1 MWRLSIGSR
10 RRHPQKPRYRPRRRL
25 TPHATATIAAP
36 IPMNAARSSQF
47 AGSAPS
53 FICSTTGFAFA
64 GTENFHAPRLA
75 SRASLSNSAR
85 RAERSSASNR
95 APRSNCL
102 STLTPCRN
110 ARVEPSRH
118 RSASRPVARATH
130 GRRHVSARRPSR
142 VPCASPRPLA
152 PHPTNIVSRCS
163 KTRTCEAAT
172 AAKPP
177 ANSAPSSIQPRAHPA
192 PTAPTESPAPKD
204 RPRRSSLLH
213 GHRTA
218 QVVCSTPA
226 ATILLRRVL
235 RYYRRCAM
243 QCPHHS
249 SRLCPA
255 HRSHP
260 RPDHQPCPPPSPCES
275 HPRHRAAPAEFRAEF
290 RAGRRGLELV
300 EKNRAC

>member
-163 KTRTCEAAT
+163 KTRTCESAT

-177 ANSAPSSIQPRAHPA
+177 ANSAPSHPSNRESIPPRPLPPKA
-192 PTAPTESPAPKD
+192 PRQKTAPAKA
-204 RPRRSSLLH
+204 RSCT
-213 GHRTA
+213 GVA
-218 QVVCSTPA
+218 QC
-226 ATILLRRVL
+226 R
-235 RYYRRCAM
+235 
-243 QCPHHS
+243 
-249 SRLCPA
+249 
-255 HRSHP
+255 
-260 RPDHQPCPPPSPCES
+260 
-275 HPRHRAAPAEFRAEF
+275 
-290 RAGRRGLELV
+290 
-300 EKNRAC
+300 